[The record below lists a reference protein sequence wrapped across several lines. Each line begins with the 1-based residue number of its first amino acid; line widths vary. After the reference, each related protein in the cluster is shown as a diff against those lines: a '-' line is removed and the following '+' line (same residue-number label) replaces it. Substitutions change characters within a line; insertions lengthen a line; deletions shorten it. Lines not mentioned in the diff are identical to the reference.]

1 MDTNMSERLLA
12 ARVRNMRQ
20 EAERVLSIELVPAD
34 GMHFPSFTPGSHID
48 VHLDNGM
55 VRSYSLVNAPDEP
68 GRYVIAVLA
77 DAQGR
82 GGSAHVH
89 AALRCGAELAISRPR
104 NHFELDE
111 SAIHSVL
118 IAGGIGI
125 TPILCM
131 YRRLRA
137 LGRSV
142 ELIYAARSRRE
153 AAFLDDLNALAG
165 DVRLHC
171 DAELGGAK
179 LDMGPILASQP
190 EGTHAYCCGP
200 APMLAAF
207 ESACVAACISHVH
220 VERFQAQA
228 ESGTA
233 PVVSYQVELAR
244 SGRSLK
250 VAAGQ
255 SLLDCLLA
263 ARVEVD
269 YSCGEGICGACVTR
283 VIDGNVVHCDSVL
296 DEAARRRGDSM
307 MVCVSHGAGGRLV
320 LDL

>member
-1 MDTNMSERLLA
+1 MSERLLA
-12 ARVRNMRQ
+12 ARVRTMRQ
-20 EAERVLSIELVPAD
+20 EAERVLSIELVPVD
-34 GMHFPSFTPGSHID
+34 GTHFPSFTPGSHID

-68 GRYVIAVLA
+68 DRYVIAVLA

-82 GGSAHVH
+82 GGSAHMH
-89 AALRCGAELAISRPR
+89 AAMRCGAELAVSRPR

-142 ELIYAARSRRE
+142 ELVYAARGRRE

-165 DVRLHC
+165 AVRLHF

-179 LDMGPILASQP
+179 LDMGSILASQP

-207 ESACVAACISHVH
+207 GSACVAAEIRHVH
-220 VERFQAQA
+220 VERFQARA
-228 ESGTA
+228 DVGAA
-233 PVVSYQVELAR
+233 PVASYQVELAR
-244 SGRSLK
+244 SGRSLT
-250 VAAGQ
+250 VGEGQ

-263 ARVEVD
+263 VHADVD
-269 YSCGEGICGACVTR
+269 YSCCEGICGACLVR
-283 VIDGNVVHCDSVL
+283 VIDGNIVHCDSVL
-296 DEAARRRGDSM
+296 GEAARRRGDSM
-307 MVCVSHGAGGRLV
+307 MVCVSHGAGRKLV